1 MERLNTFLAKNGVA
15 SRRAVDEL
23 IKNGR
28 VKVNGVVAEL
38 GQKVEGN
45 EDIEVNGSRIQILKN
60 QKNIYIL
67 LNKPDGYIT
76 TASDERDRSTVL
88 DIIKSRERI
97 FPVGRLDRH
106 TTGVLFLTNDGD
118 FAYQLTHPKHHVE
131 KVYEA
136 ILDIPLIEPDRRT
149 LAKGVEIDGVN
160 TQPCEI
166 DISNKDRRLVRVILK
181 EGRNRQIR
189 KMFESKGYIVEKLDR
204 VSCAGI
210 THEGLRRRQ
219 WRNLTP
225 EEVASIKSM
234 VP

>member
-1 MERLNTFLAKNGVA
+1 MERLNTFLAKAGVA

-23 IKNGR
+23 IKSGR

-38 GQKVEGN
+38 GQKIEGN
-45 EDIEVNGSRIQILKN
+45 EDIMVNGARVAIPRH
-60 QKNIYIL
+60 QKHIYIL

-88 DIIKSRERI
+88 DIIKSKERI

-118 FAYQLTHPKHHVE
+118 FAYQLTHPKHHIE

-136 ILDIPLIEPDRRT
+136 VLDIPLIEPDRRT
-149 LAKGVEIDGVN
+149 LAKGVEIDGVM
-160 TQPCEI
+160 TQSCEI
-166 DISNKDRRLVRVILK
+166 DISTKDRRLVRITLK

-219 WRNLTP
+219 WRHLTP
-225 EEVASIKSM
+225 EEVAAIKAL